1 MNAVPLRQRR
11 GRVDSVE
18 TGGSSDRPQPLSS
31 RSVTTMETLHGFR
44 RSQAVVMGIDAYA
57 HGIPPLRT
65 AVNDARRVAGVLEA
79 DFGYAVRLLADD
91 VTRDRLRAL
100 FEDSLPAEVQAD
112 DRLLVYFAGHG
123 IALDGDDGPAGYLV
137 PQDARPDDRQTFLPM
152 TDLSGWLDR
161 LPCRHLLLVLD
172 CCFAGAFRWS
182 STRDLGAV
190 PEVLHRERFDRYIR
204 DPAWQVITSAAY
216 DQKALDVL
224 SGAAIGLRA
233 PDGASGGHSPFA
245 AAFLRALEGEA
256 DLYPRAAP
264 GRSGGDGVIT
274 ATELYLYLR
283 GCVEDEAED
292 DGHRQTPG
300 YDTDGNMGNAIVN
313 GASSFHPAGCNFA
326 FLDGSVHFLKE
337 TIDCWTYRPGFSGF
351 VFPSSPPGVYQALS
365 TRAGGEVISA
375 DAY

>member
-1 MNAVPLRQRR
+1 
-11 GRVDSVE
+11 
-18 TGGSSDRPQPLSS
+18 
-31 RSVTTMETLHGFR
+31 
-44 RSQAVVMGIDAYA
+44 
-57 HGIPPLRT
+57 
-65 AVNDARRVAGVLEA
+65 
-79 DFGYAVRLLADD
+79 
-91 VTRDRLRAL
+91 
-100 FEDSLPAEVQAD
+100 
-112 DRLLVYFAGHG
+112 
-123 IALDGDDGPAGYLV
+123 
-137 PQDARPDDRQTFLPM
+137 M

-190 PEVLHRERFDRYIR
+190 PEVLHEERFDRYIR

-245 AAFLRALEGEA
+245 AAFLWALGGEA

-264 GRSGGDGVIT
+264 GRPGGDGVIT

-283 GCVEDEAED
+283 GCVEDVVEG

-300 YDTDGNMGNAIVN
+300 LWPLKRLDKREYIHLVPGHELNLPPAPELNEANNPWRGLQSYDEEQAPLFFGRSQFVFKLARRLAGQPLTIVL
-313 GASSFHPAGCNFA
+313 GDSGTGKSSVVKAGLLPHFRA
-326 FLDGSVHFLKE
+326 TESAWRILPPIRPGKSPLSALAGLVLDGEDGDF
-337 TIDCWTYRPGFSGF
+337 
-351 VFPSSPPGVYQALS
+351 GVALAS
-365 TRAGGEVISA
+365 AGPTPKPWRLG
-375 DAY
+375 